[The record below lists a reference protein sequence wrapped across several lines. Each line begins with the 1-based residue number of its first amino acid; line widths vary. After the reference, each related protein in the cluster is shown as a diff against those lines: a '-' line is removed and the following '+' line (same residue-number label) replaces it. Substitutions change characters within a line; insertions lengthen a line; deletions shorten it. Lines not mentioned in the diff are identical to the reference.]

1 MLLGSPGVWSS
12 QGGPQT
18 CRRGVAGVR
27 LACGSPA
34 TSNCSAQ
41 GLPVTAESG
50 ANPTRARAKVGQGRL
65 GEGPGGEAE
74 PMRGP
79 VVVELQRGGGSAAT
93 QMSGAGRSRAGR
105 CARVGGGVLL
115 EGRRRRG
122 RGGLK
127 EQGPR
132 LLARKEGWEGRGDRG
147 RRSRGGAAVARSRGH
162 GGDDS
167 ALWGR
172 GVSER
177 GNALRREIVALAG
190 GGREAAAARD
200 GPSGWRAG
208 RGMRGEKRMGRAGV

>member
-1 MLLGSPGVWSS
+1 
-12 QGGPQT
+12 
-18 CRRGVAGVR
+18 

-147 RRSRGGAAVARSRGH
+147 RRSRGGAAVARSRGR

-177 GNALRREIVALAG
+177 RRGRGRCESGATRLREQAV
-190 GGREAAAARD
+190 
-200 GPSGWRAG
+200 RAG
-208 RGMRGEKRMGRAGV
+208 ERKRWAGAWGAVVGVGRRGLSRLGRARRG